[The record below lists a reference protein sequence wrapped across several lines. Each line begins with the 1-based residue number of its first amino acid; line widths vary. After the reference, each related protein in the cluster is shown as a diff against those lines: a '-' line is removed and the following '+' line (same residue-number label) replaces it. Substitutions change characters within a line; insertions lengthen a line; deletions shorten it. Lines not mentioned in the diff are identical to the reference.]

1 MYKPK
6 KWDSWTDIEKKNYI
20 AKHKAY
26 QKAYKQTT
34 KYKAYQKA
42 YHKPYSLTPER
53 KAYEKARRHT
63 PEHKAY
69 HKAYLKKTKEQI
81 SADQFFQITAAIE
94 EITKTTKE
102 KQ

>member
-26 QKAYKQTT
+26 QKAY
-34 KYKAYQKA
+34 
-42 YHKPYSLTPER
+42 HKPYSLTPER

-63 PEHKAY
+63 PERKTY
-69 HKAYLKKTKEQI
+69 QKAYLKKTKEQI